1 IPQIAMS
8 AGTLIACSCKEII
21 MGSHSNIGPVDRQVY
36 GFPAYAVRN
45 EIATAYNEIKG
56 DPNKAQEWYAILSK
70 YTPGFVQLC
79 QWAEENSTE
88 LAERFLK
95 ENMFNDVPFPEQEAV
110 VSAIVDRLTDLS
122 KNKSHDKHIHI
133 DDCLSMGLRIV
144 RLEDSKNK

>member
-1 IPQIAMS
+1 
-8 AGTLIACSCKEII
+8 
-21 MGSHSNIGPVDRQVY
+21 
-36 GFPAYAVRN
+36 
-45 EIATAYNEIKG
+45 
-56 DPNKAQEWYAILSK
+56 WYAILSK

-144 RLEDSKNK
+144 RLEDSKNKALQDLVLSVHHCFMYALANTPAFKIMENHTGGRFMKFQQSSPNFQFVIPPAKLMS